1 MNAVTLIKKLCQESP
16 LMVVSSLEVCRW
28 RSWGG
33 SLANEISCMY
43 VQKHKVISVSLSLAD
58 HTC

>member
-16 LMVVSSLEVCRW
+16 LTVVSSLEVCRW

-43 VQKHKVISVSLSLAD
+43 VQ
-58 HTC
+58 TET